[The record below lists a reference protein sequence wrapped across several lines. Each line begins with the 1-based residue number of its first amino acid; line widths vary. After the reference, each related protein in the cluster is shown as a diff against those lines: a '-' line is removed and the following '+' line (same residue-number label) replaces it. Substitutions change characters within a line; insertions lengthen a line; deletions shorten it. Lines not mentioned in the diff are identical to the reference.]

1 MAKDGSL
8 SAIKRGSRSCVLSL
22 RRWLYFDEASACFR
36 AAASWKEV
44 RPNIPSEAKAMTKCL
59 LYMAPIALIGLMAA
73 EAHAVPAVWSN
84 GIARNITAATAD
96 ARDAPL
102 VLVQRG
108 GGRGGGGGFRG
119 GGGGGYRGGGYAGG
133 GVNRAGSAGRG

>member
-1 MAKDGSL
+1 MAEGGSL

-44 RPNIPSEAKAMTKCL
+44 RPNTPSEAKAMTKCL
-59 LYMAPIALIGLMAA
+59 LYMAPIALIGLMAT
-73 EAHAVPAVWSN
+73 EAHAVPVVWSN
-84 GIARNITAATAD
+84 GMARNVAIATAD
-96 ARDAPL
+96 ARGAPL

-108 GGRGGGGGFRG
+108 GGRGGGGGGFRG
-119 GGGGGYRGGGYAGG
+119 GGGGGYRGGGGYGG
-133 GVNRAGSAGRG
+133 GGGKRGEYG